1 MCGECTLFAVRK
13 CDGIFVHL
21 QAALNSQ
28 LLRICGQSGVCA
40 VIYILLYVCV
50 ITYFMKNINNYSC
63 IREMLEAEEREI
75 LSPYAAFSADS
86 RGRRRYERED
96 DVRPVYQRDR
106 DRILHCKAF
115 RRLKHKTQVFLAP
128 EGDHYRTRLTHTL
141 EVSQI
146 ARTIAKALR
155 LNESLTEAIALGHD
169 LGHTPFGH
177 TGEEV
182 LNKLCA
188 NGFVHSEQSVRVC
201 EVLEKDGAGLNLT
214 WEVLDGIRNH
224 RTSGRPSTLEGQIV
238 RISDK
243 IAYLNHDVDDAIRAG
258 LITEDDLP
266 SEYREV
272 LGMNVHDRLGTLIN
286 DVIHHSIDTD
296 RIIMSDQTEYAMQS
310 LRRWMFEHIY
320 IGGKAK
326 EEEGKAK
333 RLIEMLF
340 NYYNDHPEALTPEY
354 LRMIESGVS
363 REQAVC
369 DYISGMTDNYAI
381 EKFEQYFVPIGWK
394 F

>member
-1 MCGECTLFAVRK
+1 
-13 CDGIFVHL
+13 
-21 QAALNSQ
+21 
-28 LLRICGQSGVCA
+28 
-40 VIYILLYVCV
+40 
-50 ITYFMKNINNYSC
+50 MKDINNYSC
-63 IREMLEAEEREI
+63 IREMLEAEERDI
-75 LSPYAAFSADS
+75 LSPYAAFSAES
-86 RGRRRYERED
+86 RGRQREERED

-146 ARTIAKALR
+146 ARTIAKSLR

-182 LNKLCA
+182 LNKLCT

-201 EVLEKDGAGLNLT
+201 EVLEKDGVGLNLT

-258 LITEDDLP
+258 LITEEDLP
-266 SEYREV
+266 SEYRDV

-286 DVIHHSIDTD
+286 DVIHHSIAAD
-296 RIIMSDQTEYAMQS
+296 RIVMSDEIEYAMQS

-340 NYYNDHPEALTPEY
+340 NYYMEHPEVLTAEY
-354 LRMIESGVS
+354 LRMIDAGVS